1 MDPSSIG
8 TRTNRR
14 RGNRND
20 SSATTGSARAA
31 VSANG
36 IMSSKATTLTLY
48 RSLLRASGGFTN
60 YNFRDYALRSVRER
74 FRANVALSEPE
85 AVSAAVH
92 EARYQLDLVKRQ
104 TVVSQLFP
112 QGKHAMEGPPVEK

>member
-1 MDPSSIG
+1 M
-8 TRTNRR
+8 
-14 RGNRND
+14 
-20 SSATTGSARAA
+20 
-31 VSANG
+31 
-36 IMSSKATTLTLY
+36 TLY